1 MNLYKVLHNML
12 LGDHTVIPDSYKY
25 NLRRP
30 KSFNEMRQ
38 AAAVED
44 AEFVRAKRRVKNLP
58 NAYDDKCKCSD
69 VSTTKQKRR
78 SENNYRDS
86 IRFISIGDD
95 HETIV

>member
-1 MNLYKVLHNML
+1 MNLYRVLYNILMD
-12 LGDHTVIPDSYKY
+12 GRANVPDSWKY

-44 AEFVRAKRRVKNLP
+44 SEFIRAKRRVKNLP

-86 IRFISIGDD
+86 IRFILK
-95 HETIV
+95 